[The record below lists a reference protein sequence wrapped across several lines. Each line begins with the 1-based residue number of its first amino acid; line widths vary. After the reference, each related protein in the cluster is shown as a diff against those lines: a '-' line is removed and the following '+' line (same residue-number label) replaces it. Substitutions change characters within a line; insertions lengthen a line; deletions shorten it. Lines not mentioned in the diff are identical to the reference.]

1 MLMNVQYIEVV
12 GKVESGEDA
21 INAAQELSPDII
33 LMDIMMRGM
42 TGIEAARWIKEQNS
56 EMKIILLSGEV
67 SKDYISLSAKVGVN
81 GYLPKDVSKEVLVDA
96 IKKVYAGEKYFSPTI
111 MNIVFEQFYSQESDE
126 KKTTPK
132 NKDLTTREFEV
143 LEQVAMGKSNQEVA
157 DSLFISIKTVE
168 THKTNILSKLGLR
181 NTAELVKYA
190 IKNNIIEL

>member
-96 IKKVYAGEKYFSPTI
+96 IKKVYAGEKY
-111 MNIVFEQFYSQESDE
+111 
-126 KKTTPK
+126 
-132 NKDLTTREFEV
+132 
-143 LEQVAMGKSNQEVA
+143 
-157 DSLFISIKTVE
+157 
-168 THKTNILSKLGLR
+168 
-181 NTAELVKYA
+181 
-190 IKNNIIEL
+190 